1 MNREET
7 SAPLL
12 FIELYSYKPTWWQLS
27 ASQRTEVA
35 EKVIESIKGLDT
47 VGVTVLGY
55 GANDQDTSKRAPH
68 DFFAVYQVPDLATQQ
83 AFEKQIQASGWYD
96 VFEQVN
102 VRGAQTHYS
111 AALLAHVSDTR
122 KSR

>member
-1 MNREET
+1 MDSEKT

-12 FIELYSYKPTWWQLS
+12 FIELYSYKPAWWQLS

-35 EKVIESIKGLDT
+35 EMVIESIKGLDA

-55 GANDQDTSKRAPH
+55 GTNDRDTSKRAHH
-68 DFFAVYQVPDLATQQ
+68 DFFAVYRVPDLATQQ

-96 VFEQVN
+96 VFDQVN
-102 VRGAQTHYS
+102 VRGAGTHYS
-111 AALLAHVSDTR
+111 DALLAHVSDPR
-122 KSR
+122 NGH